1 MTTRPDTAASATSPS
16 PSPVA
21 SRTGDALETMNSD
34 GKRQESGATVAGFSP
49 QLHTR
54 LDGGVS

>member
-1 MTTRPDTAASATSPS
+1 MTTRPDTAASATYPS

-21 SRTGDALETMNSD
+21 SPTGDALGTVNSD

-49 QLHTR
+49 QVRTR